1 MPNEMTELEKR
12 NVLRLSNDESNKITK
27 ECIQTALIHLM
38 ATEDIQKITVS
49 KIVQKAGVSRTA
61 FYNNYTSKEDVLSSL
76 SANLQEELI
85 RLTREVF
92 SEDKRYDAY
101 VKVFQKIKDDSLHF
115 NMLLNSGVQNGQ
127 MRSFSALV
135 SEHYGSMNSKI
146 RYLVF
151 AWGGMIRSILLDWFY
166 NGMKESVYEMAQLC
180 TEMGSLIASKIR
192 KADPVFMDNAST
204 AVMKKESDQTSRK
217 N

>member
-1 MPNEMTELEKR
+1 MPSEMTELEKR
-12 NVLRLSNDESNKITK
+12 NVLRLSNAESNRITK

-61 FYNNYTSKEDVLSSL
+61 FYNNYTSKEDVLNSL
-76 SANLQEELI
+76 SADLQEELI

-92 SEDKRYDAY
+92 LEDRSYDAY
-101 VKVFQKIKDDSLHF
+101 KEVFQKVKDNSMHF
-115 NMLLNSGVQNGQ
+115 NMLLNSGIKNDQ
-127 MRSFSALV
+127 MRGFSSFV
-135 SEHYGSMNSKI
+135 SEQYGSMDLRV

-151 AWGGMIRSILLDWFY
+151 AWGGMVRSVLLDWFY

-180 TEMGSLIASKIR
+180 TEMGSLIESKIR
-192 KADPVFMDNAST
+192 ETDPAFMENASK
-204 AVMKKESDQTSRK
+204 AVMKKESDHT
-217 N
+217 